1 VIRLYDEAGNVPQ
14 TQEHTSQ
21 FNEPGSFARIILH
34 FKLQKQI
41 AMKLVSLLPIVALIA
56 LAAAVFSQNNSRG
69 QPPQSGLQ
77 KELIGTWRIVA
88 FEDRKDKNDP
98 NSEWTYPYGKNPK
111 GYIIYDETGHVII
124 QGMRTPPPPKFASGE
139 GGDSKPTPQEAL
151 AVYEGYIAYFGT
163 YTVDEARHVVI
174 HHVEGSLDPSYVGT
188 DQERPFELSGDR
200 LIIGDQKTWQRILER
215 VK

>member
-1 VIRLYDEAGNVPQ
+1 
-14 TQEHTSQ
+14 
-21 FNEPGSFARIILH
+21 LH

-41 AMKLVSLLPIVALIA
+41 AMKLVSLLSILALIA
-56 LAAAVFSQNNSRG
+56 LAGAVFSQNKSPV
-69 QPPQSGLQ
+69 QPPQSSLEKQ
-77 KELIGTWRIVA
+77 LIGTWRIVA

-111 GYIIYDETGHVII
+111 GYFVYDETGHVMI
-124 QGMRTPPPPKFASGE
+124 QMMRTPPPSKFVSGH
-139 GGDSKPTPQEAL
+139 DNKPTPQEAL
-151 AVYEGYIAYFGT
+151 AAYNGYVAYFGK

-174 HHVEGSLDPSYVGT
+174 HHVEGSLGPSYVGT
-188 DQERPFELSGDR
+188 DQERPFELLGDR